1 MLRSK
6 ELTTAR
12 SANFLKH
19 GGAMLA
25 LLSSAFSAQLAPG
38 WGAEVAWKSAAELE
52 WQLESPVGVRWG
64 SNPLRAALTNLARS
78 QAVAVF
84 LDRRVD
90 PDQTVDLVRADLTL
104 RELLQQLA
112 ESRGLGVGRV
122 GPVIYLGPPQT
133 AAVLGTVAAQKEEQ
147 LQQLP
152 AALRSRLQQAQPL
165 QWPELATPRE
175 VLESL
180 AASEGLQVQGLEQI
194 PHDLWP
200 QVDLPPL
207 TFSQALTLVLAG
219 FQLSF
224 DYVPAAATVR
234 LQPLP
239 TTASITRRIP
249 LRGSPATVNAAIRQR
264 FPQARFTIEGGQ
276 VVVDSTIEVADGIRR
291 LLDGSSARPQPP
303 AARAKSRVEKRYTL
317 RVQDKPLAAVA
328 AAIAKEVG
336 VELRFDPQVA
346 DMGDKLVRIEVQE
359 VSLEQ
364 LLKTLLE
371 SGGLTYRLDE
381 QVLEICPAAAP

>member
-1 MLRSK
+1 MLCS
-6 ELTTAR
+6 ESLTTAR
-12 SANFLKH
+12 SANFLNQWV
-19 GGAMLA
+19 A
-25 LLSSAFSAQLAPG
+25 LLAPLSLLLSAQSASCLA
-38 WGAEVAWKSAAELE
+38 AEAAWKSGAELE
-52 WQLESPVGVRWG
+52 RQLESPVGVRWG
-64 SNPLRAALTNLARS
+64 SNPLRAALTNLART
-78 QAVAVF
+78 QAVAIF

-112 ESRGLGVGRV
+112 GPRGLGVGQV
-122 GPVIYLGPPQT
+122 GPVVYLGPPQT

-152 AALRSRLQQAQPL
+152 AALRSRLQRAQPL

-175 VLESL
+175 VLEAL
-180 AASEGLQVQGLEQI
+180 ADAVGLQIQGLEQI

-200 QVDLPPL
+200 QADLPPL

-224 DYVPAAATVR
+224 DYVPQAAAVR

-249 LRGSPATVNAAIRQR
+249 LRGSPAAVEAAIRRQ
-264 FPQARFTIEGGQ
+264 FPEARFTIEGGQ
-276 VVVDSTIEVADGIRR
+276 VVVNSSVEVAEGIRR
-291 LLDGSSARPQPP
+291 LLDGSST
-303 AARAKSRVEKRYTL
+303 RAPGPVAQSKAKVEKRYTL

-328 AAIAKEVG
+328 AAVAKEVG
-336 VELRFDPQVA
+336 VQLRFDPQVA
-346 DMGDKLVRIEVQE
+346 DMGEKLVWLEVQE
-359 VSLEQ
+359 VSLDQ

-371 SGGLTYRLDE
+371 PGGLTYRLDE
-381 QVLEICPAAAP
+381 QVLEICPAAVP